1 MDMSNTSNYNDDWE
15 YNNEEEAEMGQLH
28 AIHNNM
34 NHVAAVQRK
43 LAEQALQPSAKECQE
58 CGDEIPEARQKA
70 LLGVQHCV
78 YCQQLKE
85 KGRR

>member
-1 MDMSNTSNYNDDWE
+1 MSKDDWV

-43 LAEQALQPSAKECQE
+43 LAKMAELPSATECQE
-58 CGDEIPEARQKA
+58 CGDPIPMARQQA
-70 LLGVQHCV
+70 VPGVQHCV
-78 YCQQLKE
+78 YCQQLLERK
-85 KGRR
+85 

>member
-1 MDMSNTSNYNDDWE
+1 MSNTSNYNDDWV